1 MRKYL
6 IKACLLLGLLT
17 QAEFMFGSA
26 FKVTPVRVTLVPGSA
41 STLLTL
47 TNESDQTLRFQISA
61 FGWSQ
66 AADGTMNLTPTEDIL
81 FFPALLSLNAGE
93 ERKVR
98 IASKTP
104 AAETEKSYRIFF
116 EELPPLASQA
126 SAEGAQVRILT
137 KMGVPVFVAPAKV
150 SESGQIDAIRVEN
163 GKLHFAVKNSG
174 NVHFSVQ
181 GVRVRGLGESGSD
194 VFERQLDGWYVL
206 PGTPRTYEVELPT
219 DVCGKIRSVSIEA
232 QTDMAPNG
240 SSVTGSAAVPPR
252 SCKSSS

>member
-1 MRKYL
+1 MRKL
-6 IKACLLLGLLT
+6 IKACFVLGLLT
-17 QAEFMFGSA
+17 QAEFALGSA

-47 TNESDQTLRFQISA
+47 SNESDQTLRFQISA

-66 AADGTMNLTPTEDIL
+66 AADGSMNLTPTEDIL

-104 AAETEKSYRIFF
+104 AAEMEKSYRIFF
-116 EELPPLASQA
+116 EELPPLAAQA
-126 SAEGAQVRILT
+126 ATEGAQVRILT
-137 KMGVPVFVAPAKV
+137 KMGVPVFVAPARV
-150 SESGQIDAIRVEN
+150 SEGGQIDAIRVEN
-163 GKLHFAVKNSG
+163 GRLHFAVKNSG

-181 GVRVRGLGESGSD
+181 GVKVRGLGESGSD

-206 PGTPRTYEVELPT
+206 PGTPRTYEVDLPA
-219 DVCGKIRSVSIEA
+219 DVCGKIKSVSIEA
-232 QTDMAPNG
+232 ETDMAA
-240 SSVTGSAAVPPR
+240 SAASVSARADVPPR
-252 SCKSSS
+252 SCKSAS